1 MVRADIVAGLRN
13 AMARGVSLE
22 RAVQSFISSGY
33 NESEVREAAQS
44 LGGSSASSIVHPNAQ
59 YGDITRRPQQATQP
73 PSVSRQQS
81 PAQSQAPNQPRP
93 PQAPN
98 QPRPPQAPV
107 QPQSQLQMATPQ
119 AQPPQAPYTKQLSD
133 IRPRPELIGGGR
145 GKKNIV
151 LIVIL
156 ILILLVLIGGLIFF
170 IFKGQDFL
178 ASILQS
184 ASL

>member
-93 PQAPN
+93 PQAP
-98 QPRPPQAPV
+98 V